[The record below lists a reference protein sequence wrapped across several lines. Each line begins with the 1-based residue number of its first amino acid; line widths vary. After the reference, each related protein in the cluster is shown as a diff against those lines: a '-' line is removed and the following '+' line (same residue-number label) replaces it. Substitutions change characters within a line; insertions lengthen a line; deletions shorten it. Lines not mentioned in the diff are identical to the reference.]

1 MVLPVAELDLNLVR
15 TLVSVYE
22 TGNLTRTA
30 QALQVTQP
38 TVSHALSRLRHHFG
52 DPLFVRGRH
61 GMEPT
66 AVAAELYAGFRTA
79 LRGIDLTAEST
90 RRFDPAT
97 STRRFRLCLTDVGEM
112 SLLPRILERLAAE
125 APSVELEVVPMD
137 FEHVAEWLTAGR
149 VDAAIASTAVP
160 GDLRSTV
167 VLDDSYGCLVRED
180 FPLVDGRMTLE
191 DFLAGRHAVVAANSG
206 HRLAEQ
212 TLADLHLDRRTTVTV
227 PHFSALPHL
236 VERCNLIAIFP
247 VFAGSTVLG
256 GRPLVVVD
264 PPFPIPTFEV
274 RLYWQA
280 RHRETAAQLWFRRAI
295 AAALR
300 TAGGIASG
308 PPGSG
313 R

>member
-1 MVLPVAELDLNLVR
+1 MAELDLNLVR

-52 DPLFVRGRH
+52 DPLFVRGRS

-79 LRGIDLTAEST
+79 LRGIDLTVEST

-97 STRRFRLCLTDVGEM
+97 ATRRFRICLTDVGEM
-112 SLLPRILERLAAE
+112 SLLPRILEQLARE
-125 APSVELEVVPMD
+125 APSAELEVVPMD
-137 FEHVAEWLTAGR
+137 FERVAEWLTAGR
-149 VDAAIASTAVP
+149 VDAAIASTPVP

-167 VLDDSYGCLVRED
+167 VLEDSYGCLVRED
-180 FPLVDGRMTLE
+180 FPLVDGRMTLA
-191 DFLAGRHAVVAANSG
+191 DFLAGRHAVVAANTG
-206 HRLAEQ
+206 HRLAERI
-212 TLADLHLDRRTTVTV
+212 LADLQLDRRTTVTV

-236 VERCNLIAIFP
+236 VDRCNLIAIFP
-247 VFAGSTVLG
+247 VHAGHTVLG
-256 GRPLVVVD
+256 GRPLVVVE

-280 RHRETAAQLWFRRAI
+280 RHRESAAQLWFRRVILTALRSGSGTPAP
-295 AAALR
+295 AAAR
-300 TAGGIASG
+300 A
-308 PPGSG
+308 
-313 R
+313 